1 MAKAK
6 NYLLFMLNQ
15 KNGELELLGVFTCLH
30 NVIKK
35 VKDDYI
41 LIQDIE
47 DGLTDIVVYSQLQ
60 NELFDSHVAELEFTT
75 KEPNHKQKLFD

>member
-1 MAKAK
+1 MAKSK
-6 NYLLFMLNQ
+6 NYLLFISNQ
-15 KNGELELLGVFTCLH
+15 SNGELELLGVFTCIY

-47 DGLTDIVVYSQLQ
+47 DGLTDIVVYSQLP
-60 NELFDSHVAELEFTT
+60 NELFDTHVAELEFTT
-75 KEPNHKQKLFD
+75 KDPNHKQKLFD

>member
-30 NVIKK
+30 NVVKK

-47 DGLTDIVVYSQLQ
+47 DGLTDIVVYSQLP
-60 NELFDSHVAELEFTT
+60 NELFDTHVAELEFTT
-75 KEPNHKQKLFD
+75 KDPTDKQKLFD